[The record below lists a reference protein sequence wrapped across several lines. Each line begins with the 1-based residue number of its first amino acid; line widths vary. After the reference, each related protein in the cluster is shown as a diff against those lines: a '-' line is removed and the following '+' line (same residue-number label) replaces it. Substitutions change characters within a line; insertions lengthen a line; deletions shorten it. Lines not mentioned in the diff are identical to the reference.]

1 MIVRRAEKIYVVA
14 TPEVPSLFLM
24 RRRILEV
31 TERGV
36 DKERISVL
44 LNRCTG
50 GNREIQDVQEIL
62 HRPVTLALPNDYNRV
77 CQACLEGGRCMGLGL
92 VPRLCGDRTDGD
104 RQRTEDRSPGG
115 DRGRGREFSRQ
126 DAQAVWRV
134 RKAGYPW

>member
-1 MIVRRAEKIYVVA
+1 MVA

-50 GNREIQDVQEIL
+50 GDREIQDVQEIPQ
-62 HRPVTLALPNDYNRV
+62 RPVTLALPNDYNRV
-77 CQACLEGGRCMGLGL
+77 RKACLEGGRCMGLGL
-92 VPRLCGDRTDGD
+92 VPRLCGYRTDGHL
-104 RQRTEDRSPGG
+104 SLIHI
-115 DRGRGREFSRQ
+115 
-126 DAQAVWRV
+126 
-134 RKAGYPW
+134 

>member
-14 TPEVPSLFLM
+14 TPDVPSLFLM
-24 RRRILEV
+24 RRGILEV

-50 GNREIQDVQEIL
+50 GDREIQDVQEIL

-77 CQACLEGGRCMGLGL
+77 RKACLEGGL
-92 VPRLCGDRTDGD
+92 VAWNSDLSRAYVEIGQMVTRNEPEIAPPEAAAQEGESFRDKMRKLF
-104 RQRTEDRSPGG
+104 GG
-115 DRGRGREFSRQ
+115 
-126 DAQAVWRV
+126 
-134 RKAGYPW
+134 